1 MATESI
7 EHFNITGQAEP
18 LVLAVDNGGT
28 NTRLE
33 LRSGDN
39 VLGDE
44 DYKTPQDY
52 DIAVY
57 RLGDAARR
65 LASGQKIQAVGFAVA
80 GEVDQTR
87 IVKAGKLSSWVDR
100 SFGVDV
106 ADSIGVEAE
115 SIVLMNDCV
124 AAAKAQQVANLKARI
139 IAPGY
144 ISTISTGFGGTG
156 FTKTNFIP
164 DEPGHKFL
172 KDGAICEC
180 GSHGCCEAHISGS
193 GILNKYHFKAEELPL
208 YVWPEVV
215 ADTVE
220 TYVRLLN
227 RLKTEKG
234 FSPSMLY
241 FFGSVATKSPHLI
254 LPGLRNGLRAR
265 RKEITFVPNIALAT
279 HGDNSGLVG
288 AGDAAHEHAL
298 RA

>member
-1 MATESI
+1 MAAESI

-18 LVLAVDNGGT
+18 LVVAVDNGGT

-33 LRSGDN
+33 LRAGDN
-39 VLGDE
+39 ILGNE

-52 DIAVY
+52 DTAVS
-57 RLGDAARR
+57 RLGDVAQR
-65 LASGQKIQAVGFAVA
+65 LAGGQKIQAVGFAVA

-87 IVKAGKLSSWVDR
+87 IVKAGMLSSWVDR
-100 SFGVDV
+100 PFGADV
-106 ADSIGVEAE
+106 ADSIGVAAE

-124 AAAKAQQVANLKARI
+124 AAAKAQQGANRKARI
-139 IAPGY
+139 SGPGY

-156 FTKTNFIP
+156 FTSTDFIP
-164 DEPGHKFL
+164 DEPGHNFL

-180 GSHGCCEAHISGS
+180 GNHGCCEAHISGS
-193 GILNKYHFKAEELPL
+193 GILNKYRSKAEDLPL

-220 TYVRLLN
+220 TYVQLLN
-227 RLKTEKG
+227 RLKEEQD

-254 LPGLRNGLRAR
+254 LPGLRDGLQVR
-265 RKEITFVPNIALAT
+265 RKEINFVPNIALAT
-279 HGDNSGLVG
+279 HSDSSGLVG
-288 AGDAAHEHAL
+288 AGDAAHDHAT